1 MNRLI
6 QVVRTLD
13 GIDPAQ
19 LGMMTLRESARP
31 ILPPTSDRT
40 ATLPLRHGAIDLGA
54 DMAPR
59 PITLASAYAEQDA
72 YGLQARAEQLADF
85 LLDRYG
91 RPRTMPL
98 VWVNNPDRQ
107 IFVRYSG
114 SLDIERQVGL
124 GIFTLPFTA
133 FDPWYYSA
141 RDRVKEQVVSTS
153 GSAIEVMSDGNVQT
167 DGEIRLRNIGST
179 TVTSISITNE
189 YEVD

>member
-1 MNRLI
+1 MNKLI

-31 ILPPTSDRT
+31 ILPPTVDRT
-40 ATLPLRHGAIDLGA
+40 ATLPLRHGALDLGA

-59 PITLASAYAEQDA
+59 PITLAGAYAEQDA
-72 YGLQARAEQLADF
+72 YSLQARVEQLADF

-91 RPRTMPL
+91 RPRTIPL
-98 VWVNNPDRQ
+98 VWANNPERQ

-124 GIFTLPFTA
+124 GTFTLPFTA

-141 RDRVKEQVVSTS
+141 WDQVMEQVVVAS
-153 GSAIEVMSDGNVQT
+153 GDSLEVFSLGNVQT
-167 DGEIRLRNIGST
+167 TGEIRLRNIGTT